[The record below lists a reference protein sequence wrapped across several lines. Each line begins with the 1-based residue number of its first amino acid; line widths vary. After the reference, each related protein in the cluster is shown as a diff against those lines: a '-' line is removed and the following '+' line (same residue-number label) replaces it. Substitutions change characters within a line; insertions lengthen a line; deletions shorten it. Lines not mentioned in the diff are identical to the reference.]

1 MSIQASFATLQTL
14 QVVDLRIAKLEAEL
28 ATERAGISD
37 KAERQ
42 AALLSRISKV
52 ESIVAVMESTR
63 HELNQELRQHLL
75 QVDKTREKL
84 ARCRNEREA
93 NAAQREME
101 EVRRLCKERETEIQK
116 LLGLIADARADV
128 ALLEQERN
136 AVAEQIDE
144 LDGQAA
150 LRVRALESS
159 LEEQQGKREAALGKL
174 PTTVQ
179 GRYHAVHARRSTGT
193 AAAVDGSCT
202 ACHISL
208 SPMLYQELMRMQ
220 EFFQCPSCHRLLY
233 LTDAPEELQ
242 SDLETQADLE
252 AQSDLEDDDSAVSE
266 G

>member
-1 MSIQASFATLQTL
+1 MSIQASFAILQTL
-14 QVVDLRIAKLEAEL
+14 QVVDQRIAKLEAEL

-42 AALLSRISKV
+42 AALLDRIGRV
-52 ESIVAVMESTR
+52 ESIIALMESTR
-63 HELNQELRQHLL
+63 NELNQELRQQLL

-101 EVRRLCKERETEIQK
+101 EIRRLCKERETEIQK
-116 LLGLIADARADV
+116 LQGLIADARTDV
-128 ALLEQERN
+128 TALEQEQGE
-136 AVAEQIDE
+136 VAGQIDE
-144 LDGQAA
+144 SEGQAA
-150 LRVRALESS
+150 QRVRALEAS
-159 LEEQQGKREAALGKL
+159 LAEQQGKREAALGQL
-174 PTTVQ
+174 PSTVQ

-193 AAAVDGSCT
+193 AAAIDGCCA

-233 LTDAPEELQ
+233 LTDSPESVRSEMG
-242 SDLETQADLE
+242 
-252 AQSDLEDDDSAVSE
+252 DDEESATSE